1 MLIILVYSHF
11 LRMIYR
17 QRKIQAYRTFSHRW
31 CTRKRGVDNRKIN
44 LHSGML
50 YRSGIISFLGFNNV
64 NSCFFARTHAVL
76 MNQRKLTVW
85 DRGAA

>member
-1 MLIILVYSHF
+1 
-11 LRMIYR
+11 MIYR

-76 MNQRKLTVW
+76 MNLRKLTVW